1 MDIEKEI
8 DIEELKAILGIENK
22 TSDINAL
29 FSKQDSSPKSFLQA
43 ISTISNSGQFGDVQA
58 DQHDDSSIPTTATP
72 TQDSNIQNLVKKAVD
87 FFSQEN
93 KEKLKIDF
101 TKPIKEEPSEE
112 FEMTIQ
118 ETIINQ
124 NKNQTGNKNKNNIN
138 NNNNNNNNNQK
149 DEKEKNKKNKKKK

>member
-8 DIEELKAILGIENK
+8 DIEELEAILGIENK
-22 TSDINAL
+22 ASDINAL

-43 ISTISNSGQFGDVQA
+43 ISTIANSGQFGDVQP
-58 DQHDDSSIPTTATP
+58 DQNDDSSIPTTATP
-72 TQDSNIQNLVKKAVD
+72 TPTQDSDIQNLVKKAVD

-124 NKNQTGNKNKNNIN
+124 
-138 NNNNNNNNNQK
+138 
-149 DEKEKNKKNKKKK
+149 KK

>member
-8 DIEELKAILGIENK
+8 DIEELEAILGIENK
-22 TSDINAL
+22 ASDINAL

-43 ISTISNSGQFGDVQA
+43 ISTIANSGHFGDDKL
-58 DQHDDSSIPTTATP
+58 DQNDDSSVPTTATP
-72 TQDSNIQNLVKKAVD
+72 TPTQDSDIQNLVKKAVD

-112 FEMTIQ
+112 LEMTIQ

-138 NNNNNNNNNQK
+138 NN
-149 DEKEKNKKNKKKK
+149 KNIFLKGDFL